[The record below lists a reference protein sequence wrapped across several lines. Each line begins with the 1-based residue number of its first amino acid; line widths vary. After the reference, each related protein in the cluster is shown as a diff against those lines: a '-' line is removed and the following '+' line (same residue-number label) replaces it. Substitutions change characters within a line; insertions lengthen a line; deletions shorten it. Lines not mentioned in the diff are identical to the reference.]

1 MHHGSFVQR
10 KIPISEKKMEW
21 LTFPF
26 KMYLL
31 IWLHRVLVVAHK
43 IFSCY
48 IWDLVPPPGVEPGSP
63 RHWEHGVLVSGPPEK
78 SLE

>member
-1 MHHGSFVQR
+1 MGASYRGRLF
-10 KIPISEKKMEW
+10 PTSKKKTEW

-26 KMYLL
+26 KMHLL
-31 IWLHRVLVVAHK
+31 IWLHQVLAVAHK

-48 IWDLVPPPGVEPGSP
+48 IWDLVPPPGVEPGP
-63 RHWEHGVLVSGPPEK
+63 PGHWNHGVLVSGPPGK